1 MDLTALPLRAAA
13 ARPHVLLV
21 TTPGGTATR
30 LAAERQLR
38 LQDLPQART
47 PAEADVLLVAGP
59 ECRGLRPA
67 IDRLWQS
74 LPAPRARARAAT
86 PGVLPDALA
95 RCRAELAAPPGR
107 RHAGHRHEDRAGGG
121 PDAGSEAGSDA
132 GSAVGFGNGRDERD
146 GHDEDNGRDH
156 GAQGSDSDHGSHGGH
171 GSHGDHGSHGGHGSH
186 GDSEPPWGLPMAGQ
200 GADRDGL
207 TLDRFHVPLGPFLAD
222 WPDGLTARL
231 TLQGDVVQRLR
242 FAWPPLGERPT
253 AAGPPFWG
261 EPWARAAAGERVDA
275 GEGARRRAAAH
286 ADSLGR
292 LLAVAGWTRAATTA
306 RRLRDDLLDGASSAR
321 LRPGVR
327 RFARRVGRSRTL
339 HWLTRGTG
347 VLTAEAARDAG
358 VTGPA
363 AWADGDVPARYRT
376 WLAALVR
383 DVDRLA
389 DRTPLDPAEEGPRG
403 GAADGRWPSAA
414 LVRVLPELLE
424 GAELAAARLVVAS
437 LDPDPD
443 ELVAVPREVGAGD

>member
-30 LAAERQLR
+30 LAAERRLR
-38 LQDLPQART
+38 LQDLPRART

-86 PGVLPDALA
+86 PAALPDALA

-107 RHAGHRHEDRAGGG
+107 RHAGRRHEDRAGGG
-121 PDAGSEAGSDA
+121 PDAGFDDAESVGSGD
-132 GSAVGFGNGRDERD
+132 GRDERD
-146 GHDEDNGRDH
+146 GHDEDSGGGH
-156 GAQGSDSDHGSHGGH
+156 GGHCSGADHGSHGG
-171 GSHGDHGSHGGHGSH
+171 
-186 GDSEPPWGLPMAGQ
+186 SEPPWGLPMAGQ

-207 TLDRFHVPLGPFLAD
+207 MLDQLHVPLGPFLAD

-242 FAWPPLGERPT
+242 FAWPPVGGRPT
-253 AAGPPFWG
+253 AARPPFWG
-261 EPWARAAAGERVDA
+261 EPWARAAAGERVDV

-306 RRLRDDLLDGASSAR
+306 RRLRDDLLDGASSAE

-339 HWLTRGTG
+339 YWLTRGTG

-363 AWADGDVPARYRT
+363 ARADGDVPARYRT
-376 WLAALVR
+376 WLAALAR

-389 DRTPLDPAEEGPRG
+389 DRSPLDPAEEGPRG
-403 GAADGRWPSAA
+403 GATDGPWPSAA
-414 LVRVLPELLE
+414 LVRVLPGLLE

-443 ELVAVPREVGAGD
+443 ELAAAPREVGA

>member
-86 PGVLPDALA
+86 PAALPDALA
-95 RCRAELAAPPGR
+95 RCRAELAAPPAR
-107 RHAGHRHEDRAGGG
+107 RHAGRRHEDRAGGG
-121 PDAGSEAGSDA
+121 PDAGSDA
-132 GSAVGFGNGRDERD
+132 GPAVGFGNGRDEHD
-146 GHDEDNGRDH
+146 GHDENSG
-156 GAQGSDSDHGSHGGH
+156 GGH
-171 GSHGDHGSHGGHGSH
+171 GSHGDHGSRGDHGSHGSHGSH

-207 TLDRFHVPLGPFLAD
+207 TLDQLHVPLGPFLAD

-231 TLQGDVVQRLR
+231 TLQGDVVQCLEC
-242 FAWPPLGERPT
+242 AWPPVGGRPA

-261 EPWARAAAGERVDA
+261 EPWARAAAGARVAA

-292 LLAVAGWTRAATTA
+292 LLAVAGWAGAATTA
-306 RRLRDDLLDGASSAR
+306 RRLRDDLLDGTSSAE
-321 LRPGVR
+321 LRPGVQ

-339 HWLTRGTG
+339 YWLTRGTG

-363 AWADGDVPARYRT
+363 ARADGDVPARYRT

-389 DRTPLDPAEEGPRG
+389 DRSPLDPAEEGPRG
-403 GAADGRWPSAA
+403 GGAPDGPWPSAA
-414 LVRVLPELLE
+414 LVRVLPGLLE

-443 ELVAVPREVGAGD
+443 ELAAVSREVGAGD

>member
-121 PDAGSEAGSDA
+121 PDAGSDAGSEA

-156 GAQGSDSDHGSHGGH
+156 GGHGSDSDHGSHGGH
-171 GSHGDHGSHGGHGSH
+171 GSHGSHSDHGSH

-207 TLDRFHVPLGPFLAD
+207 TLDRLHVPLGPFLAD

-242 FAWPPLGERPT
+242 FAWPPLGDRPT

-292 LLAVAGWTRAATTA
+292 
-306 RRLRDDLLDGASSAR
+306 
-321 LRPGVR
+321 
-327 RFARRVGRSRTL
+327 
-339 HWLTRGTG
+339 
-347 VLTAEAARDAG
+347 
-358 VTGPA
+358 
-363 AWADGDVPARYRT
+363 
-376 WLAALVR
+376 
-383 DVDRLA
+383 
-389 DRTPLDPAEEGPRG
+389 
-403 GAADGRWPSAA
+403 
-414 LVRVLPELLE
+414 
-424 GAELAAARLVVAS
+424 
-437 LDPDPD
+437 
-443 ELVAVPREVGAGD
+443 

>member
-47 PAEADVLLVAGP
+47 PAEADILLVAGP

-74 LPAPRARARAAT
+74 LPAPRSRARADT
-86 PGVLPDALA
+86 PGALPEVLA
-95 RCRAELAAPPGR
+95 RCRAELAASPGR
-107 RHAGHRHEDRAGGG
+107 QHAGHRHENPAGGG
-121 PDAGSEAGSDA
+121 PDAELGDG
-132 GSAVGFGNGRDERD
+132 RD
-146 GHDEDNGRDH
+146 GHDGDDEDSG
-156 GAQGSDSDHGSHGGH
+156 GGHGGH
-171 GSHGDHGSHGGHGSH
+171 GGH

-200 GADRDGL
+200 GEDRDGL
-207 TLDRFHVPLGPFLAD
+207 LLDQLHVPLGPFLAD
-222 WPDGLTARL
+222 WPDALTARL
-231 TLQGDVVQRLR
+231 TLQGDVVQRLEVE
-242 FAWPPLGERPT
+242 WPPVGGD
-253 AAGPPFWG
+253 AGPPFWG
-261 EPWARAAAGERVDA
+261 EPWARATAGERVDA

-292 LLAVAGWTRAATTA
+292 LLAVAGWTGAATTA
-306 RRLRDDLLDGASSAR
+306 RRLRDDLLDGASSAE

-339 HWLTRGTG
+339 HWLTRGAG

-363 AWADGDVPARYRT
+363 ARADGDVPARYRT

-389 DRTPLDPAEEGPRG
+389 DRSPLDPAEERPRG
-403 GAADGRWPSAA
+403 GAADGPWPSAA
-414 LVRVLPELLE
+414 LVRVLPGLLE

-443 ELVAVPREVGAGD
+443 ELAAVSREVGAGD